1 MIRYRQEQHALLPR
15 TEREVVNLASMAA
28 SELVVGAR
36 NHTQFIVAVTVEDLA
51 YTGKLRVSVVSSSCK
66 FLLEPLRRSEAG
78 SCSPSR
84 GGRMLYKVGPP
95 SFSSGHDG
103 EISRETTQ
111 RSGALSSR
119 LEDVTESEDP
129 GAFSMPTLASILRTA
144 VEIGA
149 VAGTG
154 SGSDNGSGCSSDSSR
169 APIAGHHALA
179 HPEPQPGP
187 EVCSPRREGRSLD
200 LSLLSLSEGAWVR
213 QMNWAVMQPYWR
225 HQRTGETQWD
235 EVPEAL
241 SLQARAHLFRARR
254 TAGSASRGDAYS
266 RRGGT
271 LPFQRAI
278 VKHNSNVRSRR
289 PLRVM

>member
-1 MIRYRQEQHALLPR
+1 
-15 TEREVVNLASMAA
+15 
-28 SELVVGAR
+28 
-36 NHTQFIVAVTVEDLA
+36 
-51 YTGKLRVSVVSSSCK
+51 
-66 FLLEPLRRSEAG
+66 
-78 SCSPSR
+78 
-84 GGRMLYKVGPP
+84 MLYKVGPP

-119 LEDVTESEDP
+119 LEDVAESAEDP

-169 APIAGHHALA
+169 APVAGHHALA

-235 EVPEAL
+235 EVPEQL

>member
-1 MIRYRQEQHALLPR
+1 
-15 TEREVVNLASMAA
+15 
-28 SELVVGAR
+28 
-36 NHTQFIVAVTVEDLA
+36 
-51 YTGKLRVSVVSSSCK
+51 
-66 FLLEPLRRSEAG
+66 
-78 SCSPSR
+78 
-84 GGRMLYKVGPP
+84 MLYKVGPP

-235 EVPEAL
+235 EVPEQL
-241 SLQARAHLFRARR
+241 SLQARAHLFRKRR
-254 TAGSASRGDAYS
+254 KAGTTGRGDAYG

-271 LPFQRAI
+271 LPLQRAI
-278 VKHNSNVRSRR
+278 AKHNSTANARSR
-289 PLRVM
+289 PMAMRVA

>member
-36 NHTQFIVAVTVEDLA
+36 NHTQFIVAVTVEDVA
-51 YTGKLRVSVVSSSCK
+51 HHRVSVVFSSCK
-66 FLLEPLRRSEAG
+66 FYSNLCEERKIR